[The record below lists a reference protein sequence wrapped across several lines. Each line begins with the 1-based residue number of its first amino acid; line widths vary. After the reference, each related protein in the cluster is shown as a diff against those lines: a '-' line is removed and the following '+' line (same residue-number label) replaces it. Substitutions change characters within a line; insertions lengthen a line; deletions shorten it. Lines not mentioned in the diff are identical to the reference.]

1 MEDFPTIEQPRFL
14 DIPLYEHQKTTVF
27 RMIELEKTKTVTSP
41 DIRGQEIKTHFG
53 ILGDEPGYG
62 KTLSVCTLI
71 ALGKMKPTDKEIQR
85 ALHTQTSYSLGP
97 FITVKDKR
105 IEEGIRS
112 RFINAT
118 LVVCSSSIMLQWE
131 KTLKMPRGRIRLLQ
145 ITTKKDVQN
154 FAQTLE
160 KNMDT
165 GKEIVFLCG
174 HTLYNFLSKVCMGLV
189 WKRFV
194 FDEPASVKIP
204 SMGAWSACFS
214 WFVTAT
220 YHMFYD
226 QHNFVNRS
234 KNSYIKQIFFPL
246 SPLVIDMLV
255 ISNPREYI
263 LASQNLPP
271 PLEIKHRCFEN
282 AVGGALSNFVSTD
295 VLEMMSAGNI
305 SGAISSLG
313 GDSDERN
320 VFEAAK
326 QKYERRLDKA
336 TEKMAKYRNSKKD
349 AKRALFEKW
358 ERVKADVEAQ
368 IAELEEKLQEALR
381 SECPICSCELSEPV
395 LSPCCQHIF
404 CGPCVCSWLSKEGKA
419 GGSCPMCRVDV
430 AISSLMPLKK
440 DGEERKE
447 RRDKGKEKLE
457 TRDNRAMSKMEYV
470 EELVRSAEE
479 KDLSILIFS
488 LHEET
493 FKGLVNF
500 LDGASIGYRMI
511 KGQKT
516 TKEKII
522 ADFMSG
528 KIRVL
533 LVNGTHNASGVCLP
547 KTTNVVLMHEVP
559 EHIKRQMVGRA
570 QRLGR
575 EGRLRV
581 HMFEE

>member
-1 MEDFPTIEQPRFL
+1 M
-14 DIPLYEHQKTTVF
+14 
-27 RMIELEKTKTVTSP
+27 ELEKTKTVTSP
-41 DIRGQEIKTHFG
+41 NIPGQEIKTHFG

-131 KTLKMPRGRIRLLQ
+131 KTLKMPKGRIRLLQ

-154 FAQTLE
+154 FAKTLE

-165 GKEIVFLCG
+165 GKEIVFLCS
-174 HTLYNFLSKVCMGLV
+174 HTFYNFLSKVCSGLV

-234 KNSYIKQIFFPL
+234 KNSYIRQIFSRL
-246 SPLVIDMLV
+246 SPHVIDMLV
-255 ISNPREYI
+255 VSNPREYI

-271 PLEIKHRCFEN
+271 PLEIKHKCFEN
-282 AVGGALSNFVSTD
+282 AVGGALSNFVSSD
-295 VLEMMSAGNI
+295 VLEMMRAGNI

-313 GDSDERN
+313 GESEERN
-320 VFEAAK
+320 LFEAAK

-336 TEKMAKYRNSKKD
+336 TEKIAKYRNSK
-349 AKRALFEKW
+349 ATGALFEKW
-358 ERVKADVEAQ
+358 ERVKEEVEAR

-381 SECPICSCELSEPV
+381 SECPICSGELSGPV

-404 CGPCVCSWLSKEGKA
+404 CGSCICSWLSREGKSSS
-419 GGSCPMCRVDV
+419 SCPMCRVEI
-430 AISSLMPLKK
+430 AISSLMPLSKN
-440 DGEERKE
+440 GEERRETK
-447 RRDKGKEKLE
+447 DKGKEKLE

-500 LDGASIGYRMI
+500 LDGASIEYRMI
-511 KGQKT
+511 KGQKI
-516 TKEKII
+516 TKERTIS
-522 ADFMSG
+522 DFMNG

-533 LVNGTHNASGVCLP
+533 LVNATHNASGICLP
-547 KTTNVVLMHEVP
+547 RATNVVLMHNVP

-575 EGRLRV
+575 EGRLCV
-581 HMFEE
+581 HTFIE